1 VVVVVVEVVVDVD
14 VEVELEV
21 ELELGLVLVVSS
33 ATAMELVG
41 LPASARSPPRIAMVR
56 NAMSHARRRLLGP
69 VRYINA

>member
-14 VEVELEV
+14 VEVELE
-21 ELELGLVLVVSS
+21 LELGLVLVLVVSS